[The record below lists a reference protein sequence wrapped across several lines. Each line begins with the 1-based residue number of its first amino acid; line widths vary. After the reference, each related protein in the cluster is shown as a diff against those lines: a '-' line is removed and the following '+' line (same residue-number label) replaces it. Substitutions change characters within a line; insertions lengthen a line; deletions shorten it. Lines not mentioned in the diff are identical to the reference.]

1 MTLSRPSRNW
11 WINPDMKIFNSLIL
25 IFLLGTSGPALL
37 WAHGGGHDAE
47 PKKEE
52 TALPELP
59 KATISMKTTE
69 SGANEYGVSDPMD
82 AFEMGGVEEV
92 EGGGAL
98 WGEEPQPEMSEH
110 EGHDMSKMKHVEPA
124 EHEWISTSQKGY
136 GWAAALTVFSGLV
149 FGFLTFKRPCE

>member
-1 MTLSRPSRNW
+1 MKTFASTLLIALLIASVPS
-11 WINPDMKIFNSLIL
+11 
-25 IFLLGTSGPALL
+25 LL
-37 WAHGGGHDAE
+37 WAHGGGHSAE

-59 KATISMKTTE
+59 ALDMETTE
-69 SGANEYGVSDPMD
+69 SGGGEYGMGDSMD
-82 AFEMGGVEEV
+82 AFEMEEV

-98 WGEEPQPEMSEH
+98 WGEEPQPKMSEH
-110 EGHDMSKMKHVEPA
+110 EGHDMSQMKHVEPA

>member
-1 MTLSRPSRNW
+1 
-11 WINPDMKIFNSLIL
+11 MKILSSLIL
-25 IFLLGTSGPALL
+25 ISFLATAGPTLL

-52 TALPELP
+52 TTLPKLPEANLD
-59 KATISMKTTE
+59 MKTSE
-69 SGANEYGVSDPMD
+69 SGANEYGVSDSMD
-82 AFEMGGVEEV
+82 AFEMEEV
-92 EGGGAL
+92 GGGGPL
-98 WGEEPQPEMSEH
+98 WGEEQQPKIPEH
-110 EGHDMSKMKHVEPA
+110 EGHDMAQVKHVEPA

>member
-1 MTLSRPSRNW
+1 
-11 WINPDMKIFNSLIL
+11 MKIFSSLIL
-25 IFLLGTSGPALL
+25 ISFLVTAGPALL

-52 TALPELP
+52 TTLPELP
-59 KATISMKTTE
+59 EATISMKTGGT
-69 SGANEYGVSDPMD
+69 EYGIDDPMD
-82 AFEMGGVEEV
+82 AFEAEEVEEV
-92 EGGGAL
+92 GGGGPL
-98 WGEEPQPEMSEH
+98 WGGEEEQPKMPEH
-110 EGHDMSKMKHVEPA
+110 DGHDMAEMKQVEPA